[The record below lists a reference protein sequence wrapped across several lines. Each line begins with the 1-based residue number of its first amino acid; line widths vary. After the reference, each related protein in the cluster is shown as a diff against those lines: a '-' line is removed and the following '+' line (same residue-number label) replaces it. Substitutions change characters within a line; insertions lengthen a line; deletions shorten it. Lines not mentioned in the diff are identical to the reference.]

1 MRGREQRDS
10 YQGMPS
16 GMPSL
21 PHNNCLRALIFQIG
35 VFSSMPERMR
45 HAILGV
51 GGVGGLIGACLAHA
65 GASVTLVVRREA
77 LAQHPRQ
84 LRLESPFGNFSPDVA
99 VAAEVPPADVLW
111 LAVKATQLEPA
122 LAALKNP
129 DAVRA
134 IVPLLNGIDHVA
146 LMRDKYGAERV
157 IPATIAGETER
168 VSPGHIV
175 HRTPFARLNVLSS
188 GKPLLA
194 GTLEELTKIGFVC
207 RFIDDEPT
215 LMWGKLV
222 FLAPFALATT
232 AADKTVGEIL
242 SDPQWRSQ
250 GEACVREAC
259 AVAVAE
265 SAKVNPETVLAGVK
279 AMPGNMRSSMQK
291 DVEQHKIPEL
301 DAIAGPILRGA
312 RRHGI
317 EVPATKKLVAAVEQR
332 AGYADSLLA

>member
-1 MRGREQRDS
+1 
-10 YQGMPS
+10 
-16 GMPSL
+16 
-21 PHNNCLRALIFQIG
+21 
-35 VFSSMPERMR
+35 
-45 HAILGV
+45 
-51 GGVGGLIGACLAHA
+51 LIGACLAHA

-77 LAQHPRQ
+77 LAQHPEQ
-84 LRLESPFGNFSPDVA
+84 LHLERTFGNFTVDVA
-99 VAAEVPPADVLW
+99 ITAEVPPVDVLW
-111 LAVKATQLEPA
+111 ITVKATQLDSA
-122 LAALKNP
+122 LTALKNP

-146 LMRDKYGAERV
+146 LLRGKFGAERV

-188 GKPLLA
+188 GRDLVGSTVDQFQKM
-194 GTLEELTKIGFVC
+194 GFAC

-232 AADKTVGEIL
+232 AANKTVGEVL
-242 SDPQWRSQ
+242 ADPQWRSLGQ
-250 GEACVREAC
+250 DCIREAC

-265 SAKVNPETVLAGVK
+265 GAKVDPEAVIPGVS
-279 AMPGNMRSSMQK
+279 AMPANMRSSMQK
-291 DVEQHKIPEL
+291 DVEQHKTPEL

-312 RRHGI
+312 QRHGI

-332 AGYADSLLA
+332 ARLAESLLT